1 MIKFKTKEEGI
12 LKINDLLLQG
22 YSKDDL
28 LGIFGI
34 NVKTKQV
41 YNPILDNYST
51 MYIYNFNGKELPIH
65 SKEWSWKEKLILKE
79 LTHHG

>member
-34 NVKTKQV
+34 KVKTKQV
-41 YNPILDNYST
+41 YNPVLGNYST

-65 SKEWSWKEKLILKE
+65 SKAWNWKEKLILKE

>member
-34 NVKTKQV
+34 KVKTKQV

-51 MYIYNFNGKELPIH
+51 MHIYSFNGKELPIH
-65 SKEWSWKEKLILKE
+65 SKEWNWREKLILKE